1 MSIYGDPNDLG
12 PLPGR
17 PYPPPPLAPPRGDF
31 PVAQPPGVRP
41 LTLVL
46 VLIFG
51 LLAGFALY
59 RFVFDR
65 GTPAVDPRPVTPR
78 GDLAADEKSTIELF
92 RKASPSVVFI
102 TTLGQ
107 ALDYRTRNVLE
118 VPRGSGS

>member
-12 PLPGR
+12 PLTGR
-17 PYPPPPLAPPRGDF
+17 PYPPPPLAPPPLTPPRGDF

-46 VLIFG
+46 VLMFG

-65 GTPAVDPRPVTPR
+65 GTPARDPRPITPR
-78 GDLAADEKSTIELF
+78 GDLAADEKSTIDLF
-92 RKASPSVVFI
+92 RKASPSVVYI
-102 TTLGQ
+102 TSLGL
-107 ALDYRTRNVLE
+107 AMD
-118 VPRGSGS
+118 P